1 MKALSHLLLIY
12 VLYLGCANAL
22 LAQGSNLARFTTDDA
37 LDVRS
42 LSVGDITDDGRYVAT
57 TIGKR
62 RDRMGV
68 QHKRFGDP
76 TYVSPNYRELVVID
90 AENGNTQQV
99 FDRLVQVRSLAWS
112 PDGTTLAFFLRDGD
126 TYLLYIYERERER
139 TRKIILR
146 SDLAIAS
153 NSYLQWTPDGSAV
166 LLALRTAAWADSA
179 SAAFLNLTEG
189 PIIVRDSRKPFL
201 AWEELRNRSGL
212 QVHVRANPSNGE
224 VEELLPESRITG
236 LRQTEDGKYLT
247 YTVLDPKKTGYL
259 RNTGTEYEFVRL
271 DLTDLNTTVLRNDST
286 RRRNRTF
293 NETSDRY
300 AYAERGNVFVRTILE
315 DSATNITE
323 EYRTPISEDDSTKL
337 SYGVELWSHDN
348 SRLLL
353 ASQHGYH
360 IYDLQSGDLELVYPL
375 PEDREEGPRID
386 VIQWSQDGR
395 YLYMTHSAREQWER
409 GLVRFDLE
417 TRQERDL
424 VKDANLYSGWRF
436 SKDGNRIFYN
446 FSDGDTPNELY
457 VADVSVSSPKQLTDL
472 NPWLTDRKLTRSEL
486 VKYLDIDGNELYGV
500 LYYPVDYEPGKKYP
514 LVCEIYER
522 FFNNGFHTNMNL
534 ITNAGFFGF
543 RPSVELEEGF
553 PGEAWMKGIT
563 TGINSLIERGLVDK
577 DKIGVHGTSYGG
589 YAANL
594 LITQTDRFAAA
605 INISGKV
612 NIISFLGDSPRIGI
626 RNYSAAERG
635 QDRIGATLWEQP
647 QKYIAHSAIMYADR
661 IDTPLLLIT
670 GEGDWNVPG
679 TNTREMYY
687 ALRRLGKEVVW
698 VNYYL
703 GGHGINSVSSPAE
716 FADAWGR
723 IIGWY
728 DEHFEKTDEK
738 KEAAATSDSG

>member
-1 MKALSHLLLIY
+1 MKAPLRLLLIN
-12 VLYLGCANAL
+12 VMCLVCAGTL
-22 LAQGSNLARFTTDDA
+22 LAQDPFTTDDA
-37 LDVRS
+37 LSVRS
-42 LSVGDITDDGRYVAT
+42 LSVGIVTDNGRYVAA

-76 TYVSPNYRELVVID
+76 TYMSPNYRELVVID
-90 AENGNTQQV
+90 AETGETNQV

-112 PDGTTLAFFLRDGD
+112 PDGATLAFFLRDGGGYELY
-126 TYLLYIYERERER
+126 TYELERER
-139 TRKIILR
+139 TRRIIVR
-146 SDLAIAS
+146 SDLAVAS
-153 NSYLQWTPDGSAV
+153 NSYLQWTRDGSAL
-166 LLALRTAAWADSA
+166 LLALRSTEWADSA
-179 SAAFLNLTEG
+179 RAAFLNLTEG

-212 QVHVRANPSNGE
+212 QMHVRVDPSNGE

-236 LRQTEDGKYLT
+236 LRQTEDGRYLT

-271 DLTDLNTTVLRNDST
+271 DLADLSTTVLHNDST

-293 NETSDRY
+293 NENSDRY
-300 AYAERGNVFVRTILE
+300 AYADRDNVFVRTILE

-337 SYGVELWSHDN
+337 SFSVELWNHDDSH
-348 SRLLL
+348 LLL
-353 ASQHGYH
+353 NSQLGYH
-360 IYDLQSGDLELVYPL
+360 IYDLQSGDIELVYPL

-395 YLYMTHSAREQWER
+395 YLYMTYSARDTWER

-687 ALRRLGKEVVW
+687 ALRRLEKEVVW

-728 DEHFEKTDEK
+728 NEHFEETDDEK
-738 KEAAATSDSG
+738 KTATTSDGR

>member
-1 MKALSHLLLIY
+1 M
-12 VLYLGCANAL
+12 
-22 LAQGSNLARFTTDDA
+22 
-37 LDVRS
+37 
-42 LSVGDITDDGRYVAT
+42 
-57 TIGKR
+57 
-62 RDRMGV
+62 
-68 QHKRFGDP
+68 
-76 TYVSPNYRELVVID
+76 
-90 AENGNTQQV
+90 
-99 FDRLVQVRSLAWS
+99 
-112 PDGTTLAFFLRDGD
+112 
-126 TYLLYIYERERER
+126 
-139 TRKIILR
+139 
-146 SDLAIAS
+146 
-153 NSYLQWTPDGSAV
+153 
-166 LLALRTAAWADSA
+166 
-179 SAAFLNLTEG
+179 
-189 PIIVRDSRKPFL
+189 
-201 AWEELRNRSGL
+201 
-212 QVHVRANPSNGE
+212 
-224 VEELLPESRITG
+224 
-236 LRQTEDGKYLT
+236 T
-247 YTVLDPKKTGYL
+247 YTVVDPKKTGYL
-259 RNTGTEYEFVRL
+259 RNTGTEYEFVRFDFA
-271 DLTDLNTTVLRNDST
+271 DLSTTVLHDDST
-286 RRRNRTF
+286 RRRSRTF

-300 AYAERGNVFVRTILE
+300 AYADRGNVFVRTILE

-323 EYRTPISEDDSTKL
+323 DYRTPISEDDSTKL
-337 SYGVELWSHDN
+337 SYSIEAWSHDDA
-348 SRLLL
+348 RLLL
-353 ASQHGYH
+353 NSQHGYH
-360 IYDLQSGDLELVYPL
+360 IYDLQSGDMELVYPL
-375 PEDREEGPRID
+375 PEEREEGPRID
-386 VIQWSQDGR
+386 VIEWSQDGR
-395 YLYMTHSAREQWER
+395 YLYMTYSARDKWER

-417 TRQERDL
+417 TKQEQDL
-424 VKDANLYSGWRF
+424 AKDANLYSGWRF

-472 NPWLTDRKLTRSEL
+472 NPWLSDRKLTRSEL

-500 LYYPVDYEPGKKYP
+500 LYYPVDYEPGKTYP
-514 LVCEIYER
+514 LVCEIYEE

-589 YAANL
+589 YAVNL
-594 LITQTDRFAAA
+594 LVTQTDRFAAA

-687 ALRRLGKEVVW
+687 ALRRLEKDVVW

-703 GGHGINSVSSPAE
+703 GGHGINSVSSPEE

-723 IIGWY
+723 MIGWY
-728 DEHFEKTDEK
+728 DEHFEKTDKEK
-738 KEAAATSDSG
+738 TAAATSDGR